1 MAQPQVVVFSADDVE
16 NVPMLSDSQT
26 FTGTNTFTQQI
37 VSTLATGTSPLA
49 VASATKVSNM
59 NVDQVDGADLDT
71 DGTLAANSDVK
82 VPSQKAVKT
91 YVTASIPSVPV
102 SSVFSRTGAVTAQS
116 GDYTASQV
124 GLGNVT
130 NDAQLKIASNLSDLA
145 NASTAR
151 TNLGVAIGTN
161 VQAYDANLT
170 TWAGKTAPSGT
181 VVGTSDTQTLTG
193 KTIQD
198 IKVTVVSKSA
208 DYTASSSDSIIVV
221 TASCTITIP
230 TASSNTNRMLWI
242 KYDNSGVGNL
252 TIAAAD
258 NIDGAASK
266 TVSTRYS
273 TVGVFCNGTTW
284 YITNYYTGGSL

>member
-49 VASATKVSNM
+49 VTSTTKVSNM

-71 DGTLAANSDVK
+71 DGTLTANSDTK
-82 VPSQKAVKT
+82 IPSQKATKT
-91 YVTASIPSVPV
+91 YA
-102 SSVFSRTGAVTAQS
+102 
-116 GDYTASQV
+116 D
-124 GLGNVT
+124 
-130 NDAQLKIASNLSDLA
+130 LKLAKASNLSDLA

-151 TNLGVAIGTN
+151 TNLGVAIGSN

-198 IKVTVVSKSA
+198 LKVTVVSKSA
-208 DYTASSSDSIIVV
+208 DYTVSSSDSIIVV
-221 TASCTITIP
+221 TASCTITLP
-230 TASSNTNRMLWI
+230 TASSNTNRVVVI
-242 KYDNSGVGNL
+242 KDNISTPGSV

-258 NIDGAASK
+258 SIDGAASK
-266 TVSTRYS
+266 SLATQYS
-273 TVGVFCNGTTW
+273 TATVFCDGSTW
-284 YITNYYTGGSL
+284 HIVSYYVGGAL